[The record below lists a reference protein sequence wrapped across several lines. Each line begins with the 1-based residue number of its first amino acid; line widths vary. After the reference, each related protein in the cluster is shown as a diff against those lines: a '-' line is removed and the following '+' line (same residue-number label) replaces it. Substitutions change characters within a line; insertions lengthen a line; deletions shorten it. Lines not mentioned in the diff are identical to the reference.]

1 MRISP
6 RRAIAAALLALAV
19 LAGCS
24 THPAGTP
31 LETAL
36 VTRAGQPDTARDLVI
51 AVPGA
56 LTSVALYDP
65 ILGWANRS
73 TAVVA
78 YRLPGVD
85 GRPLAPL
92 GLAEAGAEIADYVAA
107 RRPARVYLIGF
118 SVGGAVVL
126 EAASRIAGPEVTLGL
141 MASARPAPTL
151 LASLPAT
158 GLDIAQAAGRA
169 GSLRVAPVW
178 QEYYRTLIFGRR
190 HFADPALARRS
201 RDLAERAAPT
211 LILPTGGRASAH
223 GGGLFGWRLPAPGPG
238 AAPRIFLYH
247 GAEDTVFTLP
257 GARRFAGRLGARA
270 IRAYPGAGH
279 LLFIA
284 NPGVFADIE
293 TDFRIGEPQ
302 R

>member
-1 MRISP
+1 MRIS
-6 RRAIAAALLALAV
+6 AIAATLLFIVL

-24 THPAGTP
+24 AHHAGVP
-31 LETAL
+31 LESAL
-36 VTRAGQPDTARDLVI
+36 VTRAGHPETARDLVI

-56 LTSVALYDP
+56 LTSVAIYDP

-85 GRPLAPL
+85 GRAQVPLDL
-92 GLAEAGAEIADYVAA
+92 DQAGAEIADYVTKLQ
-107 RRPARVYLIGF
+107 PARVYLIGF

-126 EAASRIAGPEVTLGL
+126 EAASRLSGANLSLAL

-158 GLDIAQAAGRA
+158 GIDIAKAAGRA
-169 GSLRVAPVW
+169 GTLRVAPVW

-201 RDLAERAAPT
+201 RDLARLAAPT
-211 LILPTGGRASAH
+211 LILPTDGLAAAH
-223 GGGLFGWRLPAPGPG
+223 GGGLFGWRAPSPGPE
-238 AAPRIFLYH
+238 ARIFLYH
-247 GAEDTVFTLP
+247 GAEDPVFALP
-257 GARRFAGRLGARA
+257 GARRFARRLGARA
-270 IRAYPGAGH
+270 LKVYPGAGH
-279 LLFIA
+279 LLFVA
-284 NPGVFADIE
+284 NPEVFADIE
-293 TDFRIGEPQ
+293 RDFQIGEAP
-302 R
+302 

>member
-1 MRISP
+1 MKV
-6 RRAIAAALLALAV
+6 RARTLLAAIL
-19 LAGCS
+19 LGLGLLCGCS
-24 THPAGTP
+24 PHPAGQSVQ
-31 LETAL
+31 TAL
-36 VTRAGQPDTARDLVI
+36 LTRSGDPATAQNLVI

-56 LTSVALYDP
+56 LTSVAIYDP
-65 ILGWANRS
+65 ILGWADRS

-92 GLAEAGAEIADYVAA
+92 GLAEAGAEIAAYVAA

-118 SVGGAVVL
+118 SVGGAVAL
-126 EAASRIAGPEVTLGL
+126 EAASRIAGPEVTLAL

-158 GLDIAQAAGRA
+158 GLDIARAAGRA

-178 QEYYRTLIFGRR
+178 LEYYRTLIFGRR

-201 RDLAERAAPT
+201 RDLARLAAPT
-211 LILPTGGRASAH
+211 LILPTNGLASAH
-223 GGGLFGWRLPAPGPG
+223 GAGLFGWRAPSLAP
-238 AAPRIFLYH
+238 APRIFLYH
-247 GAEDTVFTLP
+247 GAEDPVFALP
-257 GARRFAGRLGARA
+257 GARRFAHRLGTPSLKV
-270 IRAYPGAGH
+270 YPGAGH

-284 NPGVFADIE
+284 NPQVFTDIK
-293 TDFRIGEPQ
+293 TDFRIGEVL